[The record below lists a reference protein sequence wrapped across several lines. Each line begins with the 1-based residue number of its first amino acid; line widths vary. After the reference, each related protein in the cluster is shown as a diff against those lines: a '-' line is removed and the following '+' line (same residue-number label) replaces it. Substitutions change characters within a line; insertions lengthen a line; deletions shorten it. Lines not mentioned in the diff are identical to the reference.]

1 MEIYK
6 TPEFLIVHLKRFSYT
21 RNSYFGSRKL
31 GTFVDFPVVG
41 LDLTSMTITKS
52 VDENGKPMPLLY
64 DLYAVSNHFGSLGAG
79 HYTASCLN
87 VVYNKWFDFDDKT
100 VSAINTNGGDYSKI
114 VHKAAYVLFYRLRK
128 QK

>member
-31 GTFVDFPVVG
+31 ATFVEFPVVG
-41 LDLTSMTITKS
+41 LDLTSMTITKGT
-52 VDENGKPMPLLY
+52 DENGKPLPLIY

-79 HYTASCLN
+79 HYTAFCKSP
-87 VVYNKWFDFDDKT
+87 VFNKWFDFDDKQVT
-100 VSAINTNGGDYSKI
+100 PINTSGGDFSKLI
-114 VHKAAYVLFYRLRK
+114 NKSAYVLFYRLRK
-128 QK
+128 NQ